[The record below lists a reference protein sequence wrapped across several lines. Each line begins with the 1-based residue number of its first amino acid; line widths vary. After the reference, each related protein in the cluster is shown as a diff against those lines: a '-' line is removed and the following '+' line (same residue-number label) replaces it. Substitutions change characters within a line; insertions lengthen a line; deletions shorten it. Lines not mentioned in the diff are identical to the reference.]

1 MSAETAQTQ
10 RHGNDGPH
18 QLFSEAL
25 LAAVPVAIKELTDVV
40 RALAERLQ

>member
-1 MSAETAQTQ
+1 MSAKTTQTQ

-18 QLFSEAL
+18 QQFSEAL
-25 LAAVPVAIKELTDVV
+25 LAAVLVAIKELTNVV